1 MIVALMRDAKA
12 ELVRIDSR
20 GEAHPIGTV
29 ASQRLR
35 AREGAYRML
44 PAPGHVVFM
53 RYTGEDGRR
62 DAEDGA
68 IVRLAGEVTSPG
80 ALCDIL
86 ALVGQAGWRGELAV
100 LDGDDMRSVFFDQG
114 NVVGA
119 LTNVEDER
127 LGAVLYRYG
136 VIDADQ
142 RDRVM
147 GLVKSGKRFG
157 EAAIELGVLK
167 QDQIFKY
174 IGKQVDEIVFATLT
188 VADGTF
194 FFLDGFDET
203 RLVSRHTVSANA
215 LLMDG
220 VTRLDEMRY
229 FRQKIPSAEH
239 VPVKNDG
246 RGNPDD
252 EFKVAFAA
260 VDGRQNVGDIGR
272 SSGLG
277 EFEITKQLYGLVQS
291 GHVAIHPPRAAGGPT
306 ALVAAANG
314 ALTAIFRAAASGGHV
329 DEVRSGLASFA
340 VGAGVYDI
348 LFRNAGPDESGA
360 LDADAVAQNSHIVA
374 GGSEPDNILKQML
387 HEYVAF
393 ALFSAGA
400 ALGSSAEAELT
411 KQVGPA
417 LASLKPQG

>member
-1 MIVALMRDAKA
+1 MRDAKA

-20 GEAHPIGTV
+20 GEAHPIGAI

-35 AREGAYRML
+35 ARAGAYRML

-68 IVRLAGEVTSPG
+68 IVRLAGEVTAPG
-80 ALCDIL
+80 ALCDVL
-86 ALVGQAGWRGELAV
+86 ALLGQTGWRGELLV
-100 LDGDDMRSVFFDQG
+100 LDGDEVRSVFFDQG

-119 LTNVEDER
+119 VTNVEAER
-127 LGAVLYRYG
+127 LGSVLYRYG
-136 VIDADQ
+136 VLDAAA

-147 GLVKSGKRFG
+147 AVVKQGKRFG

-167 QDQIFKY
+167 QDQIYAY
-174 IGKQVDEIVFATLT
+174 ISKQVDEIVFATLT
-188 VADGTF
+188 VSDGTF
-194 FFLDGFDET
+194 FFLDGFDEA

-220 VTRLDEMRY
+220 VTRMDEMRY

-239 VPVKNDG
+239 VPVKNEG
-246 RGNPDD
+246 RGAPDE
-252 EFKVAFAA
+252 EFRVAFAA
-260 VDGRQNVGDIGR
+260 VDGRASVGEIGR
-272 SSGLG
+272 LSGLG
-277 EFEITKQLYGLVQS
+277 EFEVTKQVYGLVQS
-291 GHVAIHPPRAAGGPT
+291 AHVVIHPPRAAGGPT

-314 ALTAIFRAAASGGHV
+314 ALTAIFRAAASAGRAE
-329 DEVRSGLASFA
+329 EVRSGLSSFA
-340 VGAGVYDI
+340 VGAGVYDM

-360 LDADAVAQNSHIVA
+360 LDAEAVAHNSAIVA
-374 GGSEPDNILKQML
+374 GGADPDNILKQML

-393 ALFSAGA
+393 ALFSVGA
-400 ALGSSAEAELT
+400 ALGSNAEAELS

-417 LASLKPQG
+417 MASLKPQG

>member
-1 MIVALMRDAKA
+1 MRDAKA
-12 ELVRIDSR
+12 ELVRIDNR
-20 GEAHPIGTV
+20 GEAHPIGPI

-35 AREGAYRML
+35 ARAGAYRML
-44 PAPGHVVFM
+44 PAPEHVVFM

-68 IVRLAGEVTSPG
+68 VVRLAGEVTAPG
-80 ALCDIL
+80 ALCDVL
-86 ALVGQAGWRGELAV
+86 ALLGQTGWRGELVV
-100 LDGDDMRSVFFDQG
+100 LDGDEVRSVFFDQG

-119 LTNVEDER
+119 ITNVEGER
-127 LGAVLYRYG
+127 LGSVLYRYG
-136 VIDADQ
+136 VIDGEA

-147 GLVKSGKRFG
+147 ALVKGGKRFG

-167 QDQIFKY
+167 QDQIYSY
-174 IGKQVDEIVFATLT
+174 ISKQVDEIVFATLT
-188 VADGTF
+188 VGDGTF
-194 FFLDGFDET
+194 FFLDGFDEA

-220 VTRLDEMRY
+220 VTRMDEMRY

-239 VPVKNDG
+239 VPVRHEG
-246 RGNPDD
+246 RGKPED
-252 EFKVAFAA
+252 ELKLVLES
-260 VDGRQNVGDIGR
+260 VDGKSSVGDLGR
-272 SSGLG
+272 ACGLG

-314 ALTAIFRAAASGGHV
+314 ALTAIYRLAASSGRAE
-329 DEVRSGLASFA
+329 EVRAGLSSFA
-340 VGAGVYDI
+340 VGAGVYDM
-348 LFRNAGPDESGA
+348 LFRNAGPDEHGA
-360 LDADAVAQNSHIVA
+360 LDAEAVARNSAVVA
-374 GGSEPDNILKQML
+374 GNSDPDNVLKQML

-400 ALGSSAEAELT
+400 ALGSSAEAELSR
-411 KQVGPA
+411 QVGPA

>member
-1 MIVALMRDAKA
+1 MRDGKA

-20 GEAHPIGTV
+20 GEAHPIGAI

-35 AREGAYRML
+35 ARAGAYRML
-44 PAPGHVVFM
+44 PAPDHVVFM
-53 RYTGEDGRR
+53 RFTGEDGRR

-68 IVRLAGEVTSPG
+68 IVRLAGEVTAPG
-80 ALCDIL
+80 ALCDVL
-86 ALVGQAGWRGELAV
+86 ALLGQTGWRGELVV
-100 LDGDDMRSVFFDQG
+100 LDGDDIRSVFFDQG

-119 LTNVEDER
+119 VTNVEDER

-136 VIDADQ
+136 VIDDGA
-142 RDRVM
+142 RERIM
-147 GLVKSGKRFG
+147 ELVKSGKRFG
-157 EAAIELGVLK
+157 AAAIELGVLK
-167 QDQIFKY
+167 QDQIYAY
-174 IGKQVDEIVFATLT
+174 ISKQVDEIVFATLT
-188 VADGTF
+188 VSDGTF
-194 FFLDGFDET
+194 FFLDGFDEA

-220 VTRLDEMRY
+220 VTRMDEMRY

-239 VPVKNDG
+239 VPVRGDG
-246 RGNPDD
+246 RGAPEE
-252 EFKVAFAA
+252 EFKVALEA
-260 VDGRQNVGDIGR
+260 VDGKSSVGDLGR
-272 SSGLG
+272 TSGLG

-291 GHVAIHPPRAAGGPT
+291 GHVAIHPPRAAGGPS

-314 ALTAIFRAAASGGHV
+314 ALTAIFRTAVSAGRA
-329 DEVRSGLASFA
+329 DEVRSGLSSFA

-360 LDADAVAQNSHIVA
+360 LDAEAVAHNSAVVA
-374 GGSEPDNILKQML
+374 GGADPDNMLKQML

-400 ALGSSAEAELT
+400 ALGSSAEAELSR
-411 KQVGPA
+411 QVGPA

>member
-1 MIVALMRDAKA
+1 MRDGKA

-20 GEAHPIGTV
+20 GEAHPIGTI

-35 AREGAYRML
+35 ARAGTYRML
-44 PAPGHVVFM
+44 PAPDHVVFM

-68 IVRLAGEVTSPG
+68 IVRLAGEVTAPG
-80 ALCDIL
+80 ALCDVL
-86 ALVGQAGWRGELAV
+86 ALLGQTGWRGELVV
-100 LDGDDMRSVFFDQG
+100 LDGDDARSVFFDQG

-119 LTNVEDER
+119 LTNVEGER
-127 LGAVLYRYG
+127 LGSVLYRYG
-136 VIDADQ
+136 VIDADT

-147 GLVKSGKRFG
+147 DVVKTGKRFG

-167 QDQIFKY
+167 QDQIYKY
-174 IGKQVDEIVFATLT
+174 ISKQIDEIVFATLT
-188 VADGTF
+188 VGDGTF
-194 FFLDGFDET
+194 FFLDNFDEAK
-203 RLVSRHTVSANA
+203 LVLRHTVSANA

-220 VTRLDEMRY
+220 VTRMDEMRY

-239 VPVKNDG
+239 VPVKNEG
-246 RGNPDD
+246 RGAPDE
-252 EFKVAFAA
+252 EFRVAHAA
-260 VDGRQNVGDIGR
+260 VDGKSSIGDIGR
-272 SSGLG
+272 VSGLG

-314 ALTAIFRAAASGGHV
+314 ALNAIYRAAAQGGRAE
-329 DEVRSGLASFA
+329 EVRSGLSSFA

-348 LFRNAGPDESGA
+348 LFRNAGPDATGA
-360 LDADAVAQNSHIVA
+360 LDAEAVLHNSAIVA
-374 GGSEPDNILKQML
+374 GGADPDNMLKQLL

-400 ALGSSAEAELT
+400 ALGSSAETELSRL
-411 KQVGPA
+411 VGPA
-417 LASLKPQG
+417 LASLKPQA

>member
-1 MIVALMRDAKA
+1 MRDGKS
-12 ELVRIDSR
+12 ELVRIDTR
-20 GEAHPIGTV
+20 GEAHPIGAI
-29 ASQRLR
+29 ASQRMR
-35 AREGAYRML
+35 ARAGAYRML

-68 IVRLAGEVTSPG
+68 IVRLAGEVTAPG
-80 ALCDIL
+80 ALCDVL
-86 ALVGQAGWRGELAV
+86 ALLGQTGWRGELVV
-100 LDGDDMRSVFFDQG
+100 LDGDDARSVFFDQG

-119 LTNVEDER
+119 VTNVEAER
-127 LGAVLYRYG
+127 LGSVLYRYG
-136 VIDADQ
+136 VIDAEA
-142 RDRVM
+142 RDRV
-147 GLVKSGKRFG
+147 LEVVKLGKRFG

-167 QDQIFKY
+167 QDQIY
-174 IGKQVDEIVFATLT
+174 SSISKQVDEIVFATMT
-188 VADGTF
+188 VSDGTF
-194 FFLDGFDET
+194 FFLDNFDEA

-220 VTRLDEMRY
+220 VTRMDEMRY

-246 RGNPDD
+246 RNAPDD
-252 EFKVAFAA
+252 EFKAA
-260 VDGRQNVGDIGR
+260 YAAIDGR
-272 SSGLG
+272 SSVGEIGRVSALG
-277 EFEITKQLYGLVQS
+277 EFEVTKQVYGLVQS
-291 GHVAIHPPRAAGGPT
+291 GHVAIHPPRAAGGPS

-314 ALTAIFRAAASGGHV
+314 ALTAIFRVVANAGRV
-329 DEVRSGLASFA
+329 EEVRSGLSSFA
-340 VGAGVYDI
+340 VGAGVYDM

-360 LDADAVAQNSHIVA
+360 LDAEAVAHNSAIVA
-374 GGSEPDNILKQML
+374 GGADPDNILKQML

-400 ALGSSAEAELT
+400 ALGSAAEAELS

>member
-1 MIVALMRDAKA
+1 MRDAKA
-12 ELVRIDSR
+12 ELVRIDNR
-20 GEAHPIGTV
+20 GEAHPIG
-29 ASQRLR
+29 AIAGQRLR
-35 AREGAYRML
+35 ARAGAYRML

-68 IVRLAGEVTSPG
+68 IVRLAGEVTAPG
-80 ALCDIL
+80 ALCDVL
-86 ALVGQAGWRGELAV
+86 ALLGQTGWRGELVV
-100 LDGDDMRSVFFDQG
+100 LDGDEVRSVFFDQG

-119 LTNVEDER
+119 ITNVESER
-127 LGAVLYRYG
+127 LGSVLYRYG
-136 VIDADQ
+136 VIDGDA
-142 RDRVM
+142 RDRIM
-147 GLVKSGKRFG
+147 DLVKGGKRFG

-167 QDQIFKY
+167 QDQIYSY
-174 IGKQVDEIVFATLT
+174 ISKQVDEIVFATLT

-194 FFLDGFDET
+194 FFLDGFDEA

-220 VTRLDEMRY
+220 VTRMDEMRY

-239 VPVKNDG
+239 VPVRHEG
-246 RGNPDD
+246 RGKPED
-252 EFKVAFAA
+252 ELKVVLSA
-260 VDGRQNVGDIGR
+260 VDGKSSVADLGR
-272 SSGLG
+272 ACGLG

-314 ALTAIFRAAASGGHV
+314 ALTAIFRLAASSGRAE
-329 DEVRSGLASFA
+329 EVRSGLSSFA
-340 VGAGVYDI
+340 VGAGVYDM
-348 LFRNAGPDESGA
+348 LFRNAGPDEQGA
-360 LDADAVAQNSHIVA
+360 LDAETVAHNSAIVA
-374 GGSEPDNILKQML
+374 GNSDPDNVLKQLL

-400 ALGSSAEAELT
+400 ALGSSAEAELSR
-411 KQVGPA
+411 QVGPA